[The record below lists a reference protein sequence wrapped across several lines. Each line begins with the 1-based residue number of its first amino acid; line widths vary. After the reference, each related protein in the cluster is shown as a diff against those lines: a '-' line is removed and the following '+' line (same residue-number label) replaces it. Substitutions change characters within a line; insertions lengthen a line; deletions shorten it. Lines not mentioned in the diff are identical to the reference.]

1 MRVAILGAS
10 GFIGTRLTAAL
21 TARGYAVEAL
31 SLHDPARAA
40 DAAADCDAIVN
51 LAGETIAQRWS
62 STVKHRIEYSRTE
75 LPRRFLERLGT
86 HDRRPRVYVSAS
98 AVGYYGTSETATFD
112 ESSPPGNDF
121 LARVCTQW
129 EAVASHAGDLGMR
142 AAIVR
147 CGVVLDTAGGALAKM
162 LPPFRTGLGG
172 LVGTGKQ
179 WVSWI
184 HIDDVIR
191 IYELAIDRVEG
202 AVDATA
208 PNPVTNAELT
218 RALGAALG
226 RPTVAPVPKIA
237 LRVMLGEGA
246 AIVLEGQRV
255 LPKRLVEEFD
265 FEFRFTEIDRALRHL
280 LHSDAKL

>member
-10 GFIGTRLTAAL
+10 GFVGSRLTAAL
-21 TARGYAVEAL
+21 RARGHAVDAL
-31 SLHDPARAA
+31 SLHEPAAAA
-40 DAAADCDAIVN
+40 DRAADCDTIVN

-75 LPRRFLERLGT
+75 LPRRFLERLGS
-86 HDRRPRVYVSAS
+86 HDRRAAVYVSAS
-98 AVGYYGTSETATFD
+98 AVGYYGTSETATFV

-129 EAVASHAGDLGMR
+129 EAQASRAHDLGMR
-142 AAIVR
+142 VAIVR
-147 CGVVLDTAGGALAKM
+147 CGIVLDTAGGALAKM
-162 LPPFRTGLGG
+162 LPPFRAGLGG
-172 LVGTGKQ
+172 VVGSGKQ

-191 IYELAIDRVEG
+191 VYELAIERIDGV
-202 AVDATA
+202 VDATA

-218 RALGAALG
+218 HALGAAIG

-246 AIVLEGQRV
+246 AVVLEGQRV
-255 LPKRLVEEFD
+255 LPKRLLEDFN
-265 FEFRFTEIDRALRHL
+265 FEFRFTEIDAALRNL
-280 LHSDAKL
+280 LHSDSKL